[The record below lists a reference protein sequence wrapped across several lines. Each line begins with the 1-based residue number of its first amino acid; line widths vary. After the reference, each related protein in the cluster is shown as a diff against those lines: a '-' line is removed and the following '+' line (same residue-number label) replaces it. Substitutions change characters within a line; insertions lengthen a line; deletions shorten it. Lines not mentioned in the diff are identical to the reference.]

1 MEREGAMAFEQL
13 KAGIA
18 LILEEIEKRPEDRH
32 VLREELREKIAE
44 LRGLGMPVPEDIL
57 KLEKQLED
65 DDSDDLY
72 DNMPV

>member
-1 MEREGAMAFEQL
+1 MAFEQL

-32 VLREELREKIAE
+32 VLQEELREKIAE
-44 LRGLGMPVPEDIL
+44 LRALGLPVPEDIL
-57 KLEKQLED
+57 RLEAELED
-65 DDSDDLY
+65 DDADDMY

>member
-1 MEREGAMAFEQL
+1 MAFEQL

-32 VLREELREKIAE
+32 VLQEQLREMIAE

-57 KLEKQLED
+57 RLEQELSD
-65 DDSDDLY
+65 DDSDELF

>member
-1 MEREGAMAFEQL
+1 MAFEQL

-18 LILEEIEKRPEDRH
+18 LILEEIEKRPGDRH
-32 VLREELREKIAE
+32 VLQEELRAKIAE
-44 LRGLGMPVPEDIL
+44 FRALGLSVPEDIVR
-57 KLEKQLED
+57 LEEQLGK